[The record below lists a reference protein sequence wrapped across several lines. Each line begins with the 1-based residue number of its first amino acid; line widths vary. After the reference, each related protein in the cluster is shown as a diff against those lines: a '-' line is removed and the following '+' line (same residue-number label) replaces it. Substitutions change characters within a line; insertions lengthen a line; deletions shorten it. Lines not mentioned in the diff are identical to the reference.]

1 MPGRQRAAGTV
12 RVCGQ
17 SEEVA
22 CRSDLRG
29 VGSRH
34 RTAELEN
41 QGSRAT
47 SPASP
52 CRGDLTVA
60 TCSIMAPR
68 RSSKPSMAYG
78 ARSRRPASGAAEV
91 SVPRYAPGAE
101 SDWEL
106 ESGCMEFRAGW
117 PQGALTPRM
126 RMKLAHSAGLVA
138 GPGQRSCSL
147 RSNGMIRVGPSSWR
161 WCGKSARGT
170 LLVSPEPIGLA
181 ALLYSKNCASFVHRS
196 MVVSSRVVVDVVTS
210 PLSSQTR
217 RRTDRRQVRPGPR
230 RGSSGAGLVEFTA
243 VPRQSI
249 AVT

>member
-34 RTAELEN
+34 RTGELEN

-52 CRGDLTVA
+52 RRGDLTVA
-60 TCSIMAPR
+60 TCSIMALR

-78 ARSRRPASGAAEV
+78 ARSRRPAPGAAEA

-101 SDWEL
+101 PDWEL
-106 ESGCMEFRAGW
+106 ESGWSLQQTPIGNSAMGAGDHRAAEAG
-117 PQGALTPRM
+117 LHTPRT
-126 RMKLAHSAGLVA
+126 RPAPKDNRQSVT
-138 GPGQRSCSL
+138 SL
-147 RSNGMIRVGPSSWR
+147 FLSSPLMPPSRQNGTIGSLITPEPEK
-161 WCGKSARGT
+161 GKRDMA
-170 LLVSPEPIGLA
+170 VSPETFPCYCPWEV
-181 ALLYSKNCASFVHRS
+181 ALFNFA
-196 MVVSSRVVVDVVTS
+196 
-210 PLSSQTR
+210 
-217 RRTDRRQVRPGPR
+217 
-230 RGSSGAGLVEFTA
+230 GAK
-243 VPRQSI
+243 S
-249 AVT
+249 

>member
-1 MPGRQRAAGTV
+1 RQRAAGTV
-12 RVCGQ
+12 RGCGQ

-52 CRGDLTVA
+52 RRGDLTVA

-68 RSSKPSMAYG
+68 RSSKPSRAYG

-106 ESGCMEFRAGW
+106 S
-117 PQGALTPRM
+117 
-126 RMKLAHSAGLVA
+126 
-138 GPGQRSCSL
+138 RSKKVL
-147 RSNGMIRVGPSSWR
+147 
-161 WCGKSARGT
+161 
-170 LLVSPEPIGLA
+170 
-181 ALLYSKNCASFVHRS
+181 
-196 MVVSSRVVVDVVTS
+196 
-210 PLSSQTR
+210 
-217 RRTDRRQVRPGPR
+217 
-230 RGSSGAGLVEFTA
+230 
-243 VPRQSI
+243 
-249 AVT
+249 

>member
-34 RTAELEN
+34 RIGELEN

-52 CRGDLTVA
+52 RRGDLTVA

-78 ARSRRPASGAAEV
+78 SRSRRPASGAAEV

-101 SDWEL
+101 PDWER
-106 ESGCMEFRAGW
+106 ESGWPFNRRARFPQSRQTCW
-117 PQGALTPRM
+117 PGGS
-126 RMKLAHSAGLVA
+126 LAHPIISLPLRIWARHDLTYDLQCKSLKGTIQAGRAASA
-138 GPGQRSCSL
+138 
-147 RSNGMIRVGPSSWR
+147 IRCR
-161 WCGKSARGT
+161 IY
-170 LLVSPEPIGLA
+170 E
-181 ALLYSKNCASFVHRS
+181 
-196 MVVSSRVVVDVVTS
+196 D
-210 PLSSQTR
+210 Q
-217 RRTDRRQVRPGPR
+217 
-230 RGSSGAGLVEFTA
+230 
-243 VPRQSI
+243 
-249 AVT
+249 

>member
-91 SVPRYAPGAE
+91 SVPRYVPGAE

-106 ESGCMEFRAGW
+106 ESGWPPQQGGQGSRRADK
-117 PQGALTPRM
+117 P
-126 RMKLAHSAGLVA
+126 AGLGEA
-138 GPGQRSCSL
+138 SHIRSC
-147 RSNGMIRVGPSSWR
+147 RSP
-161 WCGKSARGT
+161 CGS
-170 LLVSPEPIGLA
+170 GL
-181 ALLYSKNCASFVHRS
+181 
-196 MVVSSRVVVDVVTS
+196 DT
-210 PLSSQTR
+210 
-217 RRTDRRQVRPGPR
+217 
-230 RGSSGAGLVEFTA
+230 
-243 VPRQSI
+243 I
-249 AVT
+249 